1 MAGMDRDTGGPIEG
15 LKHIKQSIGDILGT
29 PIGTR
34 LGRREYGSLLPDL
47 IDKPM
52 TPANILRVY
61 AATALAITR
70 WENRVRLRRVS
81 LVMGENSGSARLTIE
96 ADRVDKAGANALV
109 RLSLPLS
116 A

>member
-1 MAGMDRDTGGPIEG
+1 MAGMNRRTGAALDGLAHIE
-15 LKHIKQSIGDILGT
+15 QSIGDILAT
-29 PIGTR
+29 PLGTR
-34 LGRREYGSLLPDL
+34 IGRREYGSLLPDL
-47 IDKPM
+47 IDQPM

-81 LVMGENSGSARLTIE
+81 LVIGETPGSAALTIE
-96 ADRVDKAGANALV
+96 ADRIDKASANALV
-109 RLSLPLS
+109 RLSIPLS